1 MIASLVWK
9 EYREQRIA
17 WAALAFVGAATL
29 FALPELLAPRGLEWE
44 PQARDE
50 VASSVVLVAWA
61 YGVICGAMLL
71 AGEREAGT
79 LPFLDALPGLRGQVW
94 RAKCLAGVVLVVA
107 QVAVLAGLTAA
118 ASLFPNWGQAA
129 ATLIGMAGA
138 ALFGLAWGMLF
149 SSVGRSV
156 MNMILVSLAAQLAAV
171 FLFVVPAA
179 FLSVLV
185 AQLLNIPQEASMS
198 WCYLAVA
205 GFSIPVALAASARIF
220 ARPDR
225 GRLRPSR
232 QPARAGRAP
241 RLWGRLFWLTWRQS
255 RLFTAGLLA
264 FSVLLGL
271 LTLADG
277 LVLWPAATLLVG
289 VLCGATAFA
298 DEQQGPFRFLGDQR
312 FPLVRFWIVKVV
324 FRALLAAAASLL
336 VLLPSFIRVLTAPDH
351 GGPAAVGSGLLIH
364 VMRNEPVLF
373 LTLWLVCGFCSGCL
387 FGLLFRNGLAAGVF
401 ALGSAVLLAAVW
413 VPSVLDGGLNYW
425 QALGPP
431 LVLLASTPLLL
442 RPWAA
447 GRIVSWT
454 TVSRL
459 APFVVLAVLGTAF
472 GLWYRVWEIP
482 DVAPKYDV
490 AAFRASLPKPDDNP
504 AGDRVRAACTRFADL
519 RAKIDAEQPD
529 QGPPGL
535 PGQRPRR
542 ARAASQPSPPDS
554 SPRCTTAGWPRT
566 PTWTTTSAGSA
577 TTNGGRSWR
586 RRPTCRRAWRTT
598 RVC

>member
-1 MIASLVWK
+1 M
-9 EYREQRIA
+9 
-17 WAALAFVGAATL
+17 
-29 FALPELLAPRGLEWE
+29 
-44 PQARDE
+44 
-50 VASSVVLVAWA
+50 
-61 YGVICGAMLL
+61 
-71 AGEREAGT
+71 
-79 LPFLDALPGLRGQVW
+79 
-94 RAKCLAGVVLVVA
+94 
-107 QVAVLAGLTAA
+107 
-118 ASLFPNWGQAA
+118 
-129 ATLIGMAGA
+129 
-138 ALFGLAWGMLF
+138 
-149 SSVGRSV
+149 
-156 MNMILVSLAAQLAAV
+156 
-171 FLFVVPAA
+171 
-179 FLSVLV
+179 
-185 AQLLNIPQEASMS
+185 
-198 WCYLAVA
+198 
-205 GFSIPVALAASARIF
+205 
-220 ARPDR
+220 
-225 GRLRPSR
+225 
-232 QPARAGRAP
+232 
-241 RLWGRLFWLTWRQS
+241 
-255 RLFTAGLLA
+255 
-264 FSVLLGL
+264 LLGL

-504 AGDRVRAACTRFADL
+504 AGDRVPPPAPGSPICGRRSTPSRRSF
-519 RAKIDAEQPD
+519 R
-529 QGPPGL
+529 GPSGL
-535 PGQRPRR
+535 GGGRKRC
-542 ARAASQPSPPDS
+542 PSVTPDS

-566 PTWTTTSAGSA
+566 PTWTTTSAASA